1 MHTVTLYTLLL
12 DNRLITQVPDLINDG
27 WTKIMRNLQQKFMDT
42 RKKAMR
48 TERAER
54 AEREGTGDTGG
65 VDTVNTVNPVNTV
78 KGINELMELADHE
91 QVLLLLCTMSAL
103 LCVQCL
109 HYGVCS
115 LCVQLVCTA
124 CVYSLCVQL
133 VCTACMYSLY
143 VQLCSSH
150 NRRRLSNHS
159 KKDDR

>member
-91 QVLLLLCTMSAL
+91 QVL
-103 LCVQCL
+103 CVQCL

-115 LCVQLVCTA
+115 LCVQLVCT
-124 CVYSLCVQL
+124 VYT
-133 VCTACMYSLY
+133 VCTRVIIASGGFVC
-143 VQLCSSH
+143 VCVCV
-150 NRRRLSNHS
+150 
-159 KKDDR
+159 